1 MIDFLLLVF
10 GLAGLWFGSE
20 ILIKGAMSLAD
31 RYNLSDAL
39 FGMLVLAIGTDLPE
53 IFVAFDASFRSLA
66 GEDMSGIVI
75 GSAVGSAIAQFALV
89 FGVVGFI
96 GYPPMKRMFLP
107 RNTFFLIGGIVAVF
121 LFSMDGSISRFEGAL
136 LIMYY
141 AVYLAVLILRRVE
154 IDDDDGGEIAH
165 MPAWRAW
172 FILACG
178 LAILLVS
185 AKLTVVYAAEFA
197 TDVGLSN
204 IAVSAIVI
212 GIMIRW
218 KSGAKTAAIVAL
230 IRKRGGLSVGNLV
243 GSNVL
248 DTLLVPGIAAVIS
261 PLVVSSSILLIDLP
275 VLLVSTLLV
284 LLFLYV
290 TRRGVR
296 GPEAAILLL
305 IYFSY
310 AAVRLSGSGS

>member
-1 MIDFLLLVF
+1 MLEFLLLVA
-10 GLAGLWFGSE
+10 GLVGLWFGSE

-66 GEDMSGIVI
+66 GEDLSGIVI
-75 GSAVGSAIAQFALV
+75 GSAIGSAIAQFALV

-96 GYPPMKRMFLP
+96 GYPPMQRMFLP
-107 RNTFFLIGGIVAVF
+107 RNLFFLVGGIVAVF
-121 LFSMDGSISRFEGAL
+121 LFSMDGSISRIEGAL

-141 AVYLAVLILRRVE
+141 LVYLAVLILRRVE
-154 IDDDDGGEIAH
+154 IDDDGSEVAL
-165 MPAWRAW
+165 MPQSRAW

-178 LAILLVS
+178 LAILLIS

-197 TDVGLSN
+197 TNVGLSN
-204 IAVSAIVI
+204 MAVSAIVI
-212 GIMIRW
+212 GLG
-218 KSGAKTAAIVAL
+218 SSLPELSVSIVAL
-230 IRKRGGLSVGNLV
+230 LHKRVGLSVGNLV

-310 AAVRLSGSGS
+310 VAVRLVGPGS

>member
-1 MIDFLLLVF
+1 
-10 GLAGLWFGSE
+10 
-20 ILIKGAMSLAD
+20 
-31 RYNLSDAL
+31 
-39 FGMLVLAIGTDLPE
+39 
-53 IFVAFDASFRSLA
+53 
-66 GEDMSGIVI
+66 
-75 GSAVGSAIAQFALV
+75 
-89 FGVVGFI
+89 
-96 GYPPMKRMFLP
+96 
-107 RNTFFLIGGIVAVF
+107 
-121 LFSMDGSISRFEGAL
+121 
-136 LIMYY
+136 
-141 AVYLAVLILRRVE
+141 
-154 IDDDDGGEIAH
+154 
-165 MPAWRAW
+165 MPQSRAW

-178 LAILLVS
+178 LAILLIS

-197 TDVGLSN
+197 TNVGLSN
-204 IAVSAIVI
+204 MAVSAIVI
-212 GIMIRW
+212 GLG
-218 KSGAKTAAIVAL
+218 SSLPELSVSIVAL
-230 IRKRGGLSVGNLV
+230 LHKRVGLSVGNLV

-310 AAVRLSGSGS
+310 VAVRLVGPGS